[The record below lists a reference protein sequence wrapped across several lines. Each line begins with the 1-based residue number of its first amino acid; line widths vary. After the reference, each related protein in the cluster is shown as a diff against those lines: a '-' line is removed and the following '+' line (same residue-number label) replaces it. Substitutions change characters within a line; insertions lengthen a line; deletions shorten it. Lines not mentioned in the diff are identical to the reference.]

1 MQDEFERFQSD
12 KAFKYLGLF
21 LAISLAIWSL
31 YNLIV
36 YGSAGMPF
44 VLFVLGQW
52 VYFLVNYWPK
62 WKYRNQK
69 ERGSCMS
76 KQDVIRFIGS
86 LFLAELILNASLIM
100 LSISWRTIFISNVA
114 LVILYGIAE
123 YREQKRLKEEGIP
136 SIDERVVNKMKSY
149 FTISM
154 TSFVFLFIMYLCV
167 NKYLDRPV
175 VHVNELLYIAIF
187 GLLISMAS
195 TSVLATRNR

>member
-1 MQDEFERFQSD
+1 
-12 KAFKYLGLF
+12 
-21 LAISLAIWSL
+21 
-31 YNLIV
+31 
-36 YGSAGMPF
+36 
-44 VLFVLGQW
+44 
-52 VYFLVNYWPK
+52 
-62 WKYRNQK
+62 
-69 ERGSCMS
+69 
-76 KQDVIRFIGS
+76 
-86 LFLAELILNASLIM
+86 M

-167 NKYLDRPV
+167 NKYLDIPV